1 MCNAS
6 RRTLLCSCRRITV
19 SRYKN
24 SFILFFF
31 AYLKSLITYN
41 HAFTLIPC
49 FCFWFCFLDTV
60 VKNNDDRSVKMSPC
74 RKKKRDEDEL
84 YMMMKNNDC
93 EPSKCVSPSTC
104 LKKMK
109 KMNFPSILYTVKG
122 IV

>member
-1 MCNAS
+1 M
-6 RRTLLCSCRRITV
+6 
-19 SRYKN
+19 
-24 SFILFFF
+24 
-31 AYLKSLITYN
+31 
-41 HAFTLIPC
+41 
-49 FCFWFCFLDTV
+49 